1 MRVAMS
7 YLSADQFEDTKVVFR
22 NTKTEG
28 QTTQWLKEKTK
39 TTITY
44 KMQHKKTNELKH

>member
-22 NTKTEG
+22 STKSEG
-28 QTTQWLKEKTK
+28 QTTQWLKENKQK
-39 TTITY
+39 DNY
-44 KMQHKKTNELKH
+44 L

>member
-39 TTITY
+39 KTITY